1 MSRSRNTQPEA
12 DSVILDAI
20 NLLTEELNV
29 LRIVIDEM
37 RDEMQWKNQN
47 PHRESDCFDGRR
59 IQSFSLDPT
68 RADFQVNSVP
78 PETVER
84 LRSELAPVEQRPSS
98 QAALFR

>member
-1 MSRSRNTQPEA
+1 MSRSRNSQTET

-47 PHRESDCFDGRR
+47 PQGESHCFDGRR

-68 RADFQVNSVP
+68 RVDFQVNSVP
-78 PETVER
+78 PETVES
-84 LRSELAPVEQRPSS
+84 LRSELAPVDQRPSS
-98 QAALFR
+98 QGELFR